1 MDSAGAT
8 ADGSAVN
15 DSSVPGGAGGAGAGT
30 AGSGEP
36 ASGAAPV
43 SAAATASSKPAFQAS
58 PDDAPFQVVHNQ
70 DAILNFIFGGQRGAF
85 IGADVATGAP
95 PSPDSVDVRTCVP
108 HVRLLPFNQEIAPRH
123 QMKARSL
130 HGAKVRCCVTRVLRW
145 VSASC
150 NCRRAVVVFT
160 CRASAEMERAAVAK
174 AKTDLEGALRD
185 LNEVIALEPQ
195 YSSAYNNRY
204 RRSCHRVCWA
214 RDGAHTP
221 CSWSC

>member
-43 SAAATASSKPAFQAS
+43 SAAAATSSKPAFQAS

-85 IGADVATGAP
+85 IGADVATGA
-95 PSPDSVDVRTCVP
+95 S
-108 HVRLLPFNQEIAPRH
+108 F
-123 QMKARSL
+123 AR
-130 HGAKVRCCVTRVLRW
+130 
-145 VSASC
+145 
-150 NCRRAVVVFT
+150 RR
-160 CRASAEMERAAVAK
+160 
-174 AKTDLEGALRD
+174 
-185 LNEVIALEPQ
+185 
-195 YSSAYNNRY
+195 
-204 RRSCHRVCWA
+204 
-214 RDGAHTP
+214 
-221 CSWSC
+221 